1 VVGVSRKKSATKI
14 GVLALQGAYERHQ
27 KVFHQL
33 GVDAVQVRTPA
44 DLAKVD
50 ALVMPGGESTTM
62 SQLLES
68 SELFEPISLRIK
80 QGLPVFGTCAGMI
93 LLSKKILDGREDQL
107 SFNAIE
113 IDVQRNAYGRQIDSF
128 EAEIEIDPLDSSFH
142 AVFIR
147 APRIVSLGSGV
158 APLAYCGD
166 DVVLAQQDNILV
178 ASFHPELA
186 NDVRLHELFLK
197 GVQ

>member
-1 VVGVSRKKSATKI
+1 MVGVSHKKSAIKI
-14 GVLALQGAYERHQ
+14 GVLALQGAFERHQ
-27 KVFHQL
+27 KVFQQL
-33 GVDAVQVRTPA
+33 GVEAAQVRMPA

-50 ALVMPGGESTTM
+50 ALVIPGGESTTM

-93 LLSKKILDGREDQL
+93 LLAKSIIDGRDDQL
-107 SFNAIE
+107 SFEAID

-128 EAEIEIDPLDSSFH
+128 EAEIKIDSSDSSFH

-158 APLAYCGD
+158 TPLAYCGD
-166 DVVLAQQDNILV
+166 DVVLARQENILV

-197 GVQ
+197 GV

>member
-1 VVGVSRKKSATKI
+1 MVGVSRKKSLTKI
-14 GVLALQGAYERHQ
+14 GVLALQGAFERHQ
-27 KVFHQL
+27 RVFQKL
-33 GVDAVQVRTPA
+33 GVDAVQVRMPA
-44 DLAKVD
+44 DLAEVD

-93 LLSKKILDGREDQL
+93 LLSKKILDGRDDQL
-107 SFNAIE
+107 SFEAID

-128 EAEIEIDPLDSSFH
+128 EAEVKIDSLDNSFN

-147 APRIVSLGSGV
+147 APRIVSLGSDV
-158 APLAYCGD
+158 HALAYCGD
-166 DVVLAQQDNILV
+166 DVVLARQDNILV

-197 GVQ
+197 GV

>member
-1 VVGVSRKKSATKI
+1 MVGVSRKKSALKI
-14 GVLALQGAYERHQ
+14 GVLALQGAFERHQ
-27 KVFHQL
+27 KVFQKL
-33 GVDAVQVRTPA
+33 GVEAVQVRTPA
-44 DLAKVD
+44 DLAEVD

-93 LLSKKILDGREDQL
+93 LLSKKILDGRDDQL
-107 SFNAIE
+107 SFDAIN

-128 EAEIEIDPLDSSFH
+128 EAEIEIGSLTGRFQG
-142 AVFIR
+142 VFIR

-158 APLAYCGD
+158 TPLAYCGD
-166 DVVLAQQDNILV
+166 DVVLAQQDNIMV

-186 NDVRLHELFLK
+186 NDVRLHELFLE
-197 GVQ
+197 GV

>member
-1 VVGVSRKKSATKI
+1 MVGVSSKKAAIKV
-14 GVLALQGAYERHQ
+14 GVLALQGAFARHQ
-27 KVFHQL
+27 KVFHEL
-33 GVDAVQVRTPA
+33 SVDAIEVRTPA
-44 DLAKVD
+44 NLEKVD

-68 SELFEPISLRIK
+68 SQLFEPISRRLK
-80 QGLPVFGTCAGMI
+80 EGLPVFGTCAGMI
-93 LLSKKILDGREDQL
+93 LLSRTILDGRADQL
-107 SFNAIE
+107 SFDAIN

-128 EAEIEIDPLDSSFH
+128 EADIKIDSLDQPFH

-158 APLAYCGD
+158 TPLAYCGD
-166 DVVLAQQDNILV
+166 DVVLARQENVLV

-186 NDVRLHELFLK
+186 DDVRLHELFLK
-197 GVQ
+197 GV

>member
-1 VVGVSRKKSATKI
+1 MVGVSSKKAAIKV
-14 GVLALQGAYERHQ
+14 GVLALQGAFARHQ
-27 KVFHQL
+27 KVFHEL
-33 GVDAVQVRTPA
+33 SVDAIEVRTPA
-44 DLAKVD
+44 NLEKVD

-68 SELFEPISLRIK
+68 SQLFEPISRRLK
-80 QGLPVFGTCAGMI
+80 EGLPVFGTCAGMI
-93 LLSKKILDGREDQL
+93 LLSKTILDGRDDQL
-107 SFNAIE
+107 SFDAIN

-128 EAEIEIDPLDSSFH
+128 EADIKIDSLDQPFH

-158 APLAYCGD
+158 TPLAYCGD
-166 DVVLAQQDNILV
+166 DVVLARQENVLV

-186 NDVRLHELFLK
+186 DDVRLHELFLK
-197 GVQ
+197 GV

>member
-1 VVGVSRKKSATKI
+1 MVGVSRKKSATKI
-14 GVLALQGAYERHQ
+14 GVLALQGAFERHQ
-27 KVFHQL
+27 KVFL
-33 GVDAVQVRTPA
+33 ELSVEAVQVRTPA

-93 LLSKKILDGREDQL
+93 LLSKKILDGRDDQL
-107 SFNAIE
+107 SFNAID

-158 APLAYCGD
+158 TPLAYCGD

-197 GVQ
+197 GV

>member
-1 VVGVSRKKSATKI
+1 VVGVSRKKSALKI
-14 GVLALQGAYERHQ
+14 GVLALQGAFERHQ
-27 KVFHQL
+27 KVFQKL
-33 GVDAVQVRTPA
+33 GVEAVQVRTPA
-44 DLAKVD
+44 DLVEVD

-68 SELFEPISLRIK
+68 SGLFEPISLRIK

-93 LLSKKILDGREDQL
+93 LLSKKILDGRDDQL
-107 SFNAIE
+107 SFDAIN

-128 EAEIEIDPLDSSFH
+128 EAEIEIGSLTGRFQG
-142 AVFIR
+142 VFIR

-158 APLAYCGD
+158 TPLAYCGD
-166 DVVLAQQDNILV
+166 DVVLAKQENILV

-186 NDVRLHELFLK
+186 NDVRLHELFLE
-197 GVQ
+197 GV

>member
-1 VVGVSRKKSATKI
+1 MVGVSRKKSALKI
-14 GVLALQGAYERHQ
+14 GVLALQGAFERHQ
-27 KVFHQL
+27 KVFQKL
-33 GVDAVQVRTPA
+33 GVEAVQVRTPA
-44 DLAKVD
+44 DLAEVD

-93 LLSKKILDGREDQL
+93 LLSKKILDGRDDQL
-107 SFNAIE
+107 SFDAIN

-128 EAEIEIDPLDSSFH
+128 EAEIEIGSLTGWFH
-142 AVFIR
+142 GVFIR

-158 APLAYCGD
+158 TPLAYCGD
-166 DVVLAQQDNILV
+166 DVVLAKQENILV

-186 NDVRLHELFLK
+186 NDVRLHELFLE
-197 GVQ
+197 GV

>member
-1 VVGVSRKKSATKI
+1 VVGVSHKKSAIKI
-14 GVLALQGAYERHQ
+14 GVLALQGAFERHQ
-27 KVFHQL
+27 KVFQQL
-33 GVDAVQVRTPA
+33 GVEAAQVRMPA

-93 LLSKKILDGREDQL
+93 LLAKSIIDGRDDQL
-107 SFNAIE
+107 FFEAID

-128 EAEIEIDPLDSSFH
+128 EAEIKIDSLDSSFH

-158 APLAYCGD
+158 TPLAYCGD
-166 DVVLAQQDNILV
+166 DVVLARQENILV

-197 GVQ
+197 GV

>member
-1 VVGVSRKKSATKI
+1 MVGVSRKKSAIKI
-14 GVLALQGAYERHQ
+14 GVLALQGAFERHQ
-27 KVFHQL
+27 KVFQKL
-33 GVDAVQVRTPA
+33 GVEAVQVRSPA
-44 DLAKVD
+44 DLAEVD

-93 LLSKKILDGREDQL
+93 LLSKKILDGRDDQL
-107 SFNAIE
+107 SFDAIN
-113 IDVQRNAYGRQIDSF
+113 IDVQRNAYGGQIDSF
-128 EAEIEIDPLDSSFH
+128 EAEIEIGSLTGRFQG
-142 AVFIR
+142 VFIR

-158 APLAYCGD
+158 TPLAYCGD
-166 DVVLAQQDNILV
+166 DVVLAKQENILV

-186 NDVRLHELFLK
+186 NDVRLHELFLE
-197 GVQ
+197 GV